1 MANSSNTLSP
11 LSKLFGWHAR
21 TLRWLNRR
29 IPAARQY
36 QLELRSIFIFP
47 SKFGWLYLMLCL
59 GLFLLATNYQNN
71 LMRMLCFFLLAIFLL
86 NLFIA
91 YLNFAKIQIQL
102 GKCHN
107 VFAGDQ
113 LQLPLWLNTDKDTL
127 PVPQGQM
134 LFGFWRQTPSVCVDL
149 DQMSNPI
156 SLAVECQHRGNLHLP
171 RVSINSYFPLG
182 LFRCWTYLDFI
193 QDIVVYPKPLPGPLK
208 FFSSAE
214 EGEAANNQLIQAGYD
229 DFVTL
234 KTYQTGEPLNHV
246 AWKQLAKGQGM
257 LSKQFSGSVNQALW
271 LKLQPCSGEQLELQL
286 SQLCHQL
293 IALAQTQQVYG
304 LQLGELKIEPGCG
317 AEHQTQCLTALALYG
332 QKREPHHV

>member
-1 MANSSNTLSP
+1 MTHSP
-11 LSKLFGWHAR
+11 HKRSPISKLFGWNSR

-36 QLELRSIFIFP
+36 QLDLRSIFIFP
-47 SKFGWLYLMLCL
+47 SKFGWLYVTLCL
-59 GLFLLATNYQNN
+59 GLFLLGTNYQNN
-71 LMRMLCFFLLAIFLL
+71 LMRMLCYFLLAIFLL
-86 NLFIA
+86 NLFAA

-113 LQLPLWLNTDKDTL
+113 LQLPLWLNTDKDKL
-127 PVPQGQM
+127 PVPKGQM
-134 LFGFWRQTPSVCVDL
+134 HFGFWRETPRVCVDL
-149 DQMSNPI
+149 DQMTNPI
-156 SLAVECQHRGNLHLP
+156 NLAVECQHRGHLRLP

-193 QDIVVYPKPLPGPLK
+193 QEIVVYPKPLPGPVK
-208 FFSSAE
+208 FFSSDE
-214 EGEAANNQLIQAGYD
+214 DGEAASNLSIQKGYD
-229 DFVTL
+229 DFASL

-257 LSKQFSGSVNQALW
+257 LSKQFSSSVNQSLW
-271 LKLQPCSGEQLELQL
+271 LKLLPCPAEKLELQL
-286 SQLCHQL
+286 SQLCYQL

-304 LQLGELKIEPGCG
+304 LQLDELKISPSSG
-317 AEHQTQCLTALALYG
+317 AEHHTQCLTALALYK
-332 QKREPHHV
+332 QNRASSNV

>member
-1 MANSSNTLSP
+1 MENATSNRSAL
-11 LSKLFGWHAR
+11 KRLFGWNAR

-29 IPAARQY
+29 IPAARHY
-36 QLELRSIFIFP
+36 QLDLRSIFIFP

-71 LMRMLCFFLLAIFLL
+71 LMRMLCYFLLAIFLL
-86 NLFIA
+86 NLFVA

-113 LQLPLWLNTDKDTL
+113 LQLPLWLNTDQDKL
-127 PVPQGQM
+127 PVPRGQM
-134 LFGFWRQTPSVCVDL
+134 HFGFWRQQASVCVDL

-156 SLAVECQHRGNLHLP
+156 NLAVECPHRGHLTLP

-193 QDIVVYPKPLPGPLK
+193 QDIVVYPKPLPGPVN

-214 EGEAANNQLIQAGYD
+214 HGEAASHQLIQDGYD
-229 DFVTL
+229 DFATL

-257 LSKQFSGSVNQALW
+257 LSKQFSSSVDQALW
-271 LKLQPCSGEQLELQL
+271 LKLLPCPAEQLELQI
-286 SQLCHQL
+286 SQLCYQL

-304 LQLGELKIEPGCG
+304 LQLAALKIEPDCG
-317 AEHQTQCLTALALYG
+317 AEHQAQCLTALALYP
-332 QKREPHHV
+332 QKRDAHHV